1 MRHFLLIITFFA
13 LFPLL
18 SSAQCR
24 IGYSYDAAGNRIKR
38 EIIMPATPKG
48 INKKTSDTQEQM
60 FSESLNKHSVKIYPN
75 PTKGLLKVSI
85 SGLKSTD
92 KCSLG
97 VFTMTGVK
105 VMSCNTNTD
114 NVDIDLSNRPVGV
127 YLLKITINNNST
139 TWKIIKE

>member
-1 MRHFLLIITFFA
+1 
-13 LFPLL
+13 
-18 SSAQCR
+18 
-24 IGYSYDAAGNRIKR
+24 
-38 EIIMPATPKG
+38 MPATPKG